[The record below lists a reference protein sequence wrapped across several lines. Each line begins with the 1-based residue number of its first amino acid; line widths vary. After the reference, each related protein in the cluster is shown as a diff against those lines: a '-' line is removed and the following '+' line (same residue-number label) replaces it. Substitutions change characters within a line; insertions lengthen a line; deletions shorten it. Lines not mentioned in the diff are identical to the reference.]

1 MEMNPEGVQQHAGSD
16 EKLNSIFPAIKTKSL
31 GDTVDSLLFLTLLK
45 FMAYSSRIIFRSL
58 QLLYLSL
65 I

>member
-16 EKLNSIFPAIKTKSL
+16 EKLNSIFPAVKTKSL

-45 FMAYSSRIIFRSL
+45 SMAYSSRIIFLSL
-58 QLLYLSL
+58 QLLSL